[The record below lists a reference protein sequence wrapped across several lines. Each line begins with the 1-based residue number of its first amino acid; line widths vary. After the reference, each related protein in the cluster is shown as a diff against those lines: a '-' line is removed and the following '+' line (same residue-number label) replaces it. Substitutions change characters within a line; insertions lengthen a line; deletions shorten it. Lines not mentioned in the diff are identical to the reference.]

1 MKIPML
7 NFNNKAS
14 KKDISFI
21 KKDTIK
27 KLELNYKKQNLGR
40 SLDQLLREMPPLG
53 VCWILEVPFAGGHE
67 AYYVKTNRP
76 QMTRYTDFDN
86 SHRLAFGRDTWDD
99 LYIEFDN
106 WSEGRRLTE
115 WFQNVIGNDGYAFS
129 YKKNMTLSLR
139 DRNGIMEQWHLVGCF
154 PTEIR
159 YHQEMVSFNQPD
171 EITCGVSFRIDHARV
186 NY

>member
-1 MKIPML
+1 MKLFMQH
-7 NFNNKAS
+7 NKVS

-40 SLDQLLREMPPLG
+40 PLDQLLRDMPPLG
-53 VCWILEVPFAGGHE
+53 VRWILEVPFDGGHE

-76 QMTRYTDFDN
+76 QVNNYRDEYFE
-86 SHRLAFGRDTWDD
+86 FGGRPVIGRQQWDE
-99 LYIEFDN
+99 LYVEFDN

-115 WFQNVIGNDGYAFS
+115 WFQNTMGNDGYAFN

-139 DRNGIMEQWHLVGCF
+139 DRNGVMEQWHLVGCF
-154 PTEIR
+154 PNEIR
-159 YHQEMVSFNQPD
+159 YHQDMVSFNQPD
-171 EITCGVSFRIDHARV
+171 EITCGVSFSIDHARLT
-186 NY
+186 N